1 MLSKLTVA
9 RHLEFIAKYF
19 YRAEEINGPLEE
31 YKFSIGQRAENHLTL
46 IFLSSSGWA
55 KTLQKNCKNFYHGF
69 GETTFLWKFVRNS
82 LLCHIS
88 WKLKLV
94 YFDFNSQVRA
104 TPHNILWI
112 IYQRGTYI
120 LLIGFLFKTKHSVK
134 RSKEG
139 TSKDILS
146 LTKKFCSL
154 KHKQFDFFYL
164 NVVELEIYFFYL
176 FSETDLE
183 ALVGLVEEEDSWS

>member
-1 MLSKLTVA
+1 MVGKK
-9 RHLEFIAKYF
+9 HCK
-19 YRAEEINGPLEE
+19 
-31 YKFSIGQRAENHLTL
+31 
-46 IFLSSSGWA
+46 
-55 KTLQKNCKNFYHGF
+55 KNCKIFYHGF
-69 GETTFLWKFVRNS
+69 GETTFLRKFVRNS

-120 LLIGFLFKTKHSVK
+120 LLIGFLFKTKLSVK

-146 LTKKFCSL
+146 LTQKFCVL

-164 NVVELEIYFFYL
+164 NVVELEIYFFICFQRQTWKLWLVWWKKKATGANVDQLSLCTL
-176 FSETDLE
+176 FGSQWFHHLLDFHTC
-183 ALVGLVEEEDSWS
+183 